1 MDVNHPASAKTL
13 SPILNF
19 HKFFLTCFKTGNFFN
34 FKRQESDFLLRY
46 Q

>member
-1 MDVNHPASAKTL
+1 MDVSHPASAKPSRRFLT
-13 SPILNF
+13 F
-19 HKFFLTCFKTGNFFN
+19 HEFFLTCFKTGNFFN